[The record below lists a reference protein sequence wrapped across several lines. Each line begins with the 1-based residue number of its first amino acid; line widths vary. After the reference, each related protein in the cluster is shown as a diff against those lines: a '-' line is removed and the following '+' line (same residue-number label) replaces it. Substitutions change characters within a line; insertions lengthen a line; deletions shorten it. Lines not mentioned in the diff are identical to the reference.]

1 MAVSI
6 IRAGNPKTCSF
17 LFPFFFFLFQDR
29 FLLPFFPPQNVNII
43 NFLIILRVIK
53 SVLQKKKE
61 KKIIRNSKF
70 LLFSL
75 NAPTISN
82 DSSPITTVIAYSY
95 REIQR
100 LIIAVNK
107 RSPFQIVRIP
117 FYNEKD
123 EMKEQNREIKKIEY
137 TYGYLAIIYR
147 L

>member
-17 LFPFFFFLFQDR
+17 LFFKIACYNHHSFLSSSKCKYNK
-29 FLLPFFPPQNVNII
+29 FLDNSPCNQECALE
-43 NFLIILRVIK
+43 
-53 SVLQKKKE
+53 KKKE

-82 DSSPITTVIAYSY
+82 DSSPIITVIAYSY

-123 EMKEQNREIKKIEY
+123 EMKEWNREIKKIEY
-137 TYGYLAIIYR
+137 TSYGYLAIIYR